1 MSEEQRDELRNRT
14 RRLCAERG
22 LAIVPYSPSWWIV
35 GDGVDRVV
43 ADLADVIPADLEP
56 CQPRRARINFREAPR
71 APQKGMF
78 RCVKV
83 ALAARPQA

>member
-1 MSEEQRDELRNRT
+1 MSEEQLDELRDRT

-43 ADLADVIPADLEP
+43 PDLAAVDPRDLEP
-56 CQPRRARINFREAPR
+56 RPLRRARINFRQAPA
-71 APQKGMF
+71 APGGVF
-78 RCVKV
+78 RRMKIS
-83 ALAARPQA
+83 AGIRTGA